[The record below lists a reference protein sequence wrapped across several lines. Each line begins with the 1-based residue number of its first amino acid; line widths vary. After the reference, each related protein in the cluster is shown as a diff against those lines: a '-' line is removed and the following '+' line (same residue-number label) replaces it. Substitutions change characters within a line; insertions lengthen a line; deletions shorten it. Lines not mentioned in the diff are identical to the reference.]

1 MKEKIVFVGR
11 SNVGKSSTIRALTGK
26 RVKVG
31 KRPGVT
37 LNPSFIPFG
46 RHTIVDMPGFG
57 FMQGVSKKRQ
67 EEIKDFIVHYLENS
81 EEIILAVQIT
91 NAKAFSKIAKRW
103 DERGHVPV
111 EIEMFHFL
119 KELELRPILAANKID
134 KIPKSQRDETLDE
147 MSKLLGLERGWQETG
162 DIVPVSAKTKE
173 GIEDLK
179 KKIRERI
186 SSRPTVKYKNLS
198 NR

>member
-1 MKEKIVFVGR
+1 MKEKIIFVGR

-37 LNPSFIPFG
+37 LKPSFIPFG

-67 EEIKDFIVHYLENS
+67 EEIKDLIVHYLENS
-81 EEIILAVQIT
+81 EDIILAVQIT
-91 NAKAFSKIAKRW
+91 NAKVFSKIAKRW

-147 MSKLLGLERGWQETG
+147 MSKLLGLERGWQQTG
-162 DIVPVSAKTKE
+162 DIVPISAKTKE
-173 GIEDLK
+173 GMENLK

-186 SSRPTVKYKNLS
+186 EGA
-198 NR
+198 